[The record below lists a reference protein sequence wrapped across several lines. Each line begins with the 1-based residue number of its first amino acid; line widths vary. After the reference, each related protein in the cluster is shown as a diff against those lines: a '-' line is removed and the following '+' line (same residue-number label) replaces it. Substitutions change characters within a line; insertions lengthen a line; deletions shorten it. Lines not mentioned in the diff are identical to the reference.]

1 MFLSVSRLEMLLRSL
16 RFASVYRA
24 RTKGRSNRVSPNSL
38 IKAEAFCACR
48 PLEIMMRSV
57 PVGEADAAPPTT
69 SPLIIELLLKRG
81 RPKCVIVQDLDET
94 GGSVAVAEALVAI
107 ELSAPSCD

>member
-24 RTKGRSNRVSPNSL
+24 RTNGRSNRVSPNSL
-38 IKAEAFCACR
+38 IKAKAFCACR

-57 PVGEADAAPPTT
+57 PAGEAAAPPTT
-69 SPLIIELLLKRG
+69 LPLIIELLLKRS
-81 RPKCVIVQDLDET
+81 RPKSVIVQDLDET

-107 ELSAPSCD
+107 ELSTPYCV